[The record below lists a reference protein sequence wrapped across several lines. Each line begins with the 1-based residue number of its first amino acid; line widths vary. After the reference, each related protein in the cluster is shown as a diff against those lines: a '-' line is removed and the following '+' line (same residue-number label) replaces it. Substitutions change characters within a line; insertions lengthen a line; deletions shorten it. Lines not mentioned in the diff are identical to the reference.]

1 MSSLLPLIVLPL
13 EPSDLPTVS
22 LIYTTAFLPGAFGQ
36 ALYSQ
41 ADPKEI
47 TRLLDARL
55 AKLTSKPRQ
64 KLLKAVRGGQI
75 VGFAW
80 FCEPE
85 PEAGAGAGSAGG
97 DSEEPGE
104 EPEEEAREFAPGTR
118 IELLKQFGNDLE
130 AHAKTVV
137 GRHWHRKSSL
147 GWGVA
152 TRWCKA
158 ACRCSSR
165 YFPVI
170 ADVHTSL
177 RQWSSLAL
185 IRTTNVPELPP
196 LLPGGASNAPA
207 RTVST
212 CTSTPPS
219 VDLAPP
225 APAPVLTLPVRD

>member
-85 PEAGAGAGSAGG
+85 PETGAGAGSAGG

-118 IELLKQFGNDLE
+118 VELLKQFGNDLE

-137 GRHWHRKSSL
+137 GRHWHRESSL

-165 YFPVI
+165 YPPFI

-177 RQWSSLAL
+177 PTTVEQLGTHPDHQRTGAATALARWGIERASADGL
-185 IRTTNVPELPP
+185 DLHLDATIGRSRPLPP
-196 LLPGGASNAPA
+196 LLP
-207 RTVST
+207 
-212 CTSTPPS
+212 PS
-219 VDLAPP
+219 
-225 APAPVLTLPVRD
+225 